1 MEEKKKQ
8 DQMAA
13 LMNAIFA
20 ESIRGYSLQP
30 KLGIS
35 RKYKFRD
42 AMVDERI
49 CEPCFDAY
57 GRVFPAETAPTT
69 QEIRRRSHPFC
80 RCRIEW
86 LRSIQA
92 DTATVSGDNGADYAV
107 KQTGHL
113 PERYLSKEK
122 AIEKGW
128 INQRGNL
135 WEILPGISLYEEHKN
150 RKKKLPTK
158 QGRTWYEA
166 DINYHGGYRNTQRL
180 LFSDDGLIFVTYDHY
195 QTYFEII

>member
-20 ESIRGYSLQP
+20 ESMRGYRLQP

-69 QEIRRRSHPFC
+69 QEIRRRSHPF
-80 RCRIEW
+80 
-86 LRSIQA
+86 
-92 DTATVSGDNGADYAV
+92 
-107 KQTGHL
+107 
-113 PERYLSKEK
+113 
-122 AIEKGW
+122 
-128 INQRGNL
+128 
-135 WEILPGISLYEEHKN
+135 
-150 RKKKLPTK
+150 
-158 QGRTWYEA
+158 
-166 DINYHGGYRNTQRL
+166 
-180 LFSDDGLIFVTYDHY
+180 
-195 QTYFEII
+195 

>member
-1 MEEKKKQ
+1 
-8 DQMAA
+8 MAA

-113 PERYLSKEK
+113 PERYICKKDALK
-122 AIEKGW
+122 KGW
-128 INQRGNL
+128 VQREGNL
-135 WEILPGISLYEEHKN
+135 WSIIPGAFIYEKHQDLE
-150 RKKKLPTK
+150 KKLPESPN
-158 QGRTWYEA
+158 RTWYEA
-166 DINYHGGYRNTQRL
+166 DINYHGGYRNKQRL
-180 LFSDDGLIFVTYDHY
+180 LFSNDGLIFVTYDHY
-195 QTYFEII
+195 HTYFQIV